1 MSTLSLTLRDV
12 LDATGGRLQGQ
23 ARLDLPLNG
32 VQHDSRTI
40 RPGALFVALR
50 GPKHDGHHF
59 IADAFARGAAA
70 ALVESI
76 PGSAI
81 FTVGEE
87 GPPLVLVPR
96 TDVALRELAAF
107 WYRRVQSA
115 VIVVSGSI
123 GRSSTADLIAAVLR
137 QQLVVQQASAVH
149 RPELTVPL
157 ALLTIRP
164 GTARLVLEMG
174 PFAVAEVEQL
184 LELLHPS
191 SVVVTNIQRW
201 HGEPDRPLDKL
212 AEPRAAL
219 LAALTER
226 DVAVLNADDALV
238 RGLAARTRAPVIL
251 YGLDPGSP
259 VRAENVLGRGVQG
272 VVFDL
277 VVGERRVYVR
287 LPLLGL
293 NCVHS
298 ALAAA
303 AVGVAEGLELRAVG
317 AGLQTSSPTPR
328 IILATGLNGSRVLD
342 DTYSAQPESALE
354 ALNLLATLDG
364 RKIAVL
370 GDMPGLGRLEAA
382 GHQKVGNR
390 AALVVDALVTVGER
404 SRIIADEAR
413 RVSEGKLV
421 VLETTSIA
429 EAIAC
434 LQRLLRP
441 GDNVLIKGSRGLGF
455 DDIVQAVRLEG

>member
-1 MSTLSLTLRDV
+1 MSTGLLTLRDV
-12 LDATGGRLQGQ
+12 LEATGGKLQGQ
-23 ARLDLPLNG
+23 ARLDLAFSG

-50 GPKHDGHHF
+50 GPKHDGHSF
-59 IADAFARGAAA
+59 VADAFARGAAA
-70 ALVESI
+70 AMVEAVPS
-76 PGSAI
+76 PAI
-81 FTVGEE
+81 FSVGEE
-87 GPPLVLVPR
+87 GPPLVVVPS
-96 TDVALRELAAF
+96 TDAALRDLAAF
-107 WYRRVQSA
+107 WYQRVHAA
-115 VIVVSGSI
+115 VIVVSGSV
-123 GRSSTADLIAAVLR
+123 GRSSTADLITAVLR
-137 QQLVVQQASAVH
+137 PQFTVQQASAIH

-157 ALLTIRP
+157 ALLSLQP
-164 GTARLVLEMG
+164 GAARLVLEMG
-174 PFAVAEVEQL
+174 PFAQAEVEQL
-184 LELLHPS
+184 LALVRPS
-191 SVVVTNIQRW
+191 AVVVTNVERA
-201 HGEPDRPLDKL
+201 HREPDRPLQEL

-219 LAALTER
+219 VAALTER
-226 DVAVLNADDALV
+226 EVAVLNADDTLV
-238 RGLAARTRAPVIL
+238 RGLADRARSAVIL
-251 YGLDPGSP
+251 YGLDPSSA
-259 VRAENVLGRGVQG
+259 VRAENVVGRGLQG

-277 VVGERRVYVR
+277 VVGERRVHVR

-328 IILATGLNGSRVLD
+328 IILATGLNGSRVID

-413 RVSEGKLV
+413 RVSEGRLM
-421 VLETTSIA
+421 VLEAGSNL
-429 EAIAC
+429 EAITF
-434 LQRLLRP
+434 LQRFLRP
-441 GDNVLIKGSRGLGF
+441 GDNVLIKGSRSLGF
-455 DDIVQAVRLEG
+455 DGIVQAIRLEG